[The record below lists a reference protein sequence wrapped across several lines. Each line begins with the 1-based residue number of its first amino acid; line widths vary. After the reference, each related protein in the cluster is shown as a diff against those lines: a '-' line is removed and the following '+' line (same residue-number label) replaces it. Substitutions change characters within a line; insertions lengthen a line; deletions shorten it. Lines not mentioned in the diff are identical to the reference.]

1 VVRLF
6 GCSGATLLLGSRMGA
21 VVVVVVVFVAL
32 LDLGLIIGRN
42 TRQLRKLHR
51 GSLMALINLAGG
63 RCLVIRVHR
72 ISSIGSNMALGI
84 FLCKEAT
91 RARNDNKSSARSST
105 EESVKA

>member
-21 VVVVVVVFVAL
+21 VVVVVVFVAL

>member
-1 VVRLF
+1 
-6 GCSGATLLLGSRMGA
+6 
-21 VVVVVVVFVAL
+21 VVFVAL

-51 GSLMALINLAGG
+51 GSLMALINVAGG
-63 RCLVIRVHR
+63 RCLVVRVHR

-84 FLCKEAT
+84 FLCKKAT